1 MLGGV
6 SLIFYVVFL
15 FIAERTIYTMSEKI
29 NTELYLYCQ
38 CSGNNLY
45 MVLVG
50 VI

>member
-15 FIAERTIYTMSEKI
+15 FIAEKSEKI

-38 CSGNNLY
+38 CSGKNLY